1 MPSNHIRLVSVCAVV
16 VWLAACASTPSKQAL
31 VVDDTSFGARHP
43 YSVSIS
49 TSGGGETSAMGY
61 SNITNEDLAAAIEES
76 ITKSGLFSR
85 VIKGDGAD
93 YKLSVSLISMSKPM
107 FGFSFTIDMEMA
119 WSLVNAR
126 TGNIVMRESIKSSHT
141 TGAGEAF
148 AGVTRIRL
156 AVEGAAQDNIHQGLQ
171 KIAALSLDSHPERS
185 P

>member
-85 VIKGDGAD
+85 VI
-93 YKLSVSLISMSKPM
+93 
-107 FGFSFTIDMEMA
+107 
-119 WSLVNAR
+119 
-126 TGNIVMRESIKSSHT
+126 TGECEN
-141 TGAGEAF
+141 G
-148 AGVTRIRL
+148 
-156 AVEGAAQDNIHQGLQ
+156 
-171 KIAALSLDSHPERS
+171 
-185 P
+185 